1 MDETLRVPSVT
12 GIDVE
17 LDLAGPGGR
26 SYAFVIDWHI
36 RALISAAWLG
46 LGLALETV
54 TGAELGGFSIFAFVV
69 PAGAIYLLYHP
80 ILEIAMDGRTPGKR
94 MAGIRIVTKQ
104 GESPDAT
111 AHLIRN
117 VFRVVDQLPG
127 FYAVGLAT
135 TMLTRQSARIGDLA
149 AGTVLVYDDD
159 HEPDTLTVHA
169 GDSEIGLQQ
178 AELVGELVERWPEL
192 EPGKRAQLARAL
204 LRRLGVEGI
213 ELTSDDD
220 LLSRLEALLER

>member
-1 MDETLRVPSVT
+1 MDEKLRVPSIT

-46 LGLALETV
+46 LGLAVEAL
-54 TGAELGGFSIFAFVV
+54 TGALGGATVFAVSL

-80 ILEIAMDGRTPGKR
+80 ILEIVMDGRTPGKR
-94 MAGIRIVTKQ
+94 MAGIRIVTKD
-104 GESPDAT
+104 GGSPDVT

-117 VFRVVDQLPG
+117 VFRFVDQLPG

-135 TMLTRQSARIGDLA
+135 TMLTKQSARIGDLA
-149 AGTVLVYDDD
+149 AGTVLVYDNDQ
-159 HEPDTLTVHA
+159 EPVTLTAHA
-169 GDSEIGLQQ
+169 GNSTIGLQQ

-192 EPGKRAQLARAL
+192 EPEKRARLARAL
-204 LRRLGVEGI
+204 LQRLAVEGT
-213 ELTSDDD
+213 ELAADDD
-220 LLSRLEALLER
+220 LLRRLEALLER